1 MASSRGFQNNSCK
14 CKCKRKQSS
23 QNEKRSY
30 ASSTNEDTVEMETD
44 YQNLSELRLSQQHY
58 YEQVEVD

>member
-1 MASSRGFQNNSCK
+1 MASYRGFQNNICK
-14 CKCKRKQSS
+14 CKCKRKQSG
-23 QNEKRSY
+23 QNEKRSC
-30 ASSTNEDTVEMETD
+30 ASSTNEDHDDMETD